1 MSTIAPTVKCIT
13 NAAAVC
19 TCVALARR
27 TSRSVRLLKR
37 YWPPRRV
44 EKERKVLCGSL
55 SLSLSPPLGL
65 SIQGFGTSALHGMQ
79 GGPAAQEM
87 LLNSK
92 GSYGSLP
99 LSSWLFSFV
108 TNLKDP
114 GALLNPCFRT
124 IQYHGEVVRVA
135 TWSGVEGEGG
145 SENGGSCDGETQELG
160 LARRGPRARGEDT
173 AQRTPSLGR
182 PP

>member
-1 MSTIAPTVKCIT
+1 M
-13 NAAAVC
+13 
-19 TCVALARR
+19 RR
-27 TSRSVRLLKR
+27 TSHLALRPPFETLLAAAPRGKREKGIMRL
-37 YWPPRRV
+37 
-44 EKERKVLCGSL
+44 SL

-145 SENGGSCDGETQELG
+145 SENGSCDGETQELG